1 MEPMKHICIAC
12 ITEPF
17 LRFEIESKASG
28 DYSCDYCAGDY
39 PAAPISTVA
48 ERCSEVLHAFYEDSS
63 QTMAV
68 IVYDRMPSGQDFP
81 DTIENMAGVTWEV
94 AADIVEVLEE
104 EWPDDPWFVRR
115 RAVASPLP
123 WEWSQMEIS
132 LRSEARFFNPKVSG
146 FMERIFGGIASDV
159 TAEGLSVL
167 VDVGPASEYRAFYRA
182 RVFQSDQDI
191 KKALCHPEKWLG
203 APPVGMGNA
212 GRMNTAGQP
221 AFYGAT
227 LQATALA
234 EVRPPVGSQVVVA
247 RFCIVRPLKLLNL
260 ALLAQVQI
268 PHNASLFDPA
278 TMAVFQRRDF
288 LEALSQ
294 KMTIPVMP
302 EEQDRNY
309 LITQVIADYLAMHT
323 EVHIDGI
330 LYPSVQVSNGSHG
343 AENMNV
349 VLFYKAAMAVDGDLE
364 KVTASAEL
372 WTSHDEGA
380 DEYDEYDPKIYL
392 PQPSERRFYLASTHQ
407 PEPAL
412 QLDPT
417 SIVIHK
423 VASVTINTNPTSVR
437 LVSQDQHGNDG

>member
-1 MEPMKHICIAC
+1 MEPMKYICISC

-17 LRFEIESKASG
+17 LRCEIESKASD
-28 DYSCDYCAGDY
+28 DYSCDYCTGGG
-39 PAAPISTVA
+39 PAAPISAVA
-48 ERCSEVLHAFYEDSS
+48 TRCNEVLHAFYDDSS

-68 IVYDRMPSGQDFP
+68 IYHERIPSGQDFP
-81 DTIENMAGVTWEV
+81 ETIENMAGVTGDV
-94 AADIVEVLEE
+94 AADVVEVLEK
-104 EWPDDPWFVRR
+104 EWPDEPWFVRR
-115 RAVASPLP
+115 RTVDSPLP

-132 LRSEARFFNPKVSG
+132 LRSEARFFNPKVSR
-146 FMERIFGGIASDV
+146 FMERIFGEIASDV

-167 VDVGPASEYRAFYRA
+167 VDVGPASEHRAFYRA

-191 KKALCHPEKWLG
+191 EKALCHPEKWLG
-203 APPVGMGNA
+203 APSMGMGNA

-221 AFYGAT
+221 AFYGAS

-247 RFCIVRPLKLLNL
+247 RFDIVRPLKLLNL

-268 PHNASLFDPA
+268 PHDASLFDPA
-278 TMAVFQRRDF
+278 TMASFQRRDF

-294 KMTIPVMP
+294 RMTVPVMP
-302 EEQDRNY
+302 EDQNRNY

-323 EVHIDGI
+323 EVNIDGI
-330 LYPSVQVSNGSHG
+330 LYPSVQVSNGPHV

-349 VLFYKAAMAVDGDLE
+349 VLFYKAAMAIDADLE
-364 KVTASAEL
+364 DVTTIAEI
-372 WTSHDEGA
+372 WTSHDEGG

-392 PQPSERRFYLASTHQ
+392 QPIKKRRYYLASTDQ
-407 PEPAL
+407 SEPAL
-412 QLDPT
+412 QLDPK

-423 VASVTINTNPTSVR
+423 VTSVTINTSPTSVR
-437 LVSQDQHGNDG
+437 LVSPDQHGNYG